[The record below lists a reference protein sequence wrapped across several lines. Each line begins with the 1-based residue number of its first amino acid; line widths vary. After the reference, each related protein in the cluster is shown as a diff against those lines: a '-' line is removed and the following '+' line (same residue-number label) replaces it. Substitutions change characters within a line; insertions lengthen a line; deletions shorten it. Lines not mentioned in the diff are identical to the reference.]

1 VGWDAFVSGQPA
13 GLEKTGHGWVTA
25 DEMEERCEWWEGQI
39 VETLS
44 ESQVGSKRVEV
55 GVKKTGLFGDARPQT
70 GQETAARALHG
81 EEEKLVGVV
90 WAV

>member
-1 VGWDAFVSGQPA
+1 
-13 GLEKTGHGWVTA
+13 VTA

-39 VETLS
+39 VETLA

-55 GVKKTGLFGDARPQT
+55 GAKKTGLFGDAERRT
-70 GQETAARALHG
+70 GQETAAKALHDG
-81 EEEKLVGVV
+81 EEKLVEVV